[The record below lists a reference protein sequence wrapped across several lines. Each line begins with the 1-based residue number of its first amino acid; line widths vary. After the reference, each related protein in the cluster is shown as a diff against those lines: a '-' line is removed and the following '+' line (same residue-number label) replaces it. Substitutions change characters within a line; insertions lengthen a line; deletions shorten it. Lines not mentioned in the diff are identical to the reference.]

1 MVACPLWV
9 SGGALPQVGEFKY
22 LGCLFMS
29 EAKVQHKIDRRLKE
43 LNPKASL

>member
-9 SGGALPQVGEFKY
+9 SGESLPRVGEFMY

-29 EAKVQHKIDRRLKE
+29 EGKMPRKIDRRLKE
-43 LNPKASL
+43 LNPKANL